1 MKKLMQTLCLALFA
15 GILAA
20 CGGDGPDKAAKTF
33 FEELINGDTNKAVDL
48 LYLPPEFGE
57 QGAEMM
63 KGKISTAAVEMQ
75 TQVKKEGGIDVST
88 SDVNYTNAD
97 KTEATVKVTLSGKK
111 NGKEHSKSNNVSLI
125 KTDKGWK
132 VDMSKMK

>member
-1 MKKLMQTLCLALFA
+1 MKKRMQTLCLALFA

-20 CGGDGPDKAAKTF
+20 CGGDSPDKAAKTF

-63 KGKISTAAVEMQ
+63 KGKISSVAVEMQ

-88 SDVNYTNAD
+88 SDVNYTNAV
-97 KTEATVKVTLSGKK
+97 KTEATVKVTLTGKK
-111 NGKEHSKSNNVSLI
+111 NGKEHSETNNVRLI
-125 KTDKGWK
+125 KTDKGWRI
-132 VDMSKMK
+132 KM

>member
-1 MKKLMQTLCLALFA
+1 MKKLMQTFCLAFFA

-63 KGKISTAAVEMQ
+63 KGKISAVAVEMQ
-75 TQVKKEGGIDVST
+75 TEVKKEGGIDVST
-88 SDVNYTNAD
+88 SDVIYTNAD
-97 KTEATVKVTLSGKK
+97 KT
-111 NGKEHSKSNNVSLI
+111 
-125 KTDKGWK
+125 DKGWK
-132 VDMSKMK
+132 IDMSKMK

>member
-1 MKKLMQTLCLALFA
+1 MKKLMQTLCLAFFA

-88 SDVNYTNAD
+88 SDVNYINAD

-111 NGKEHSKSNNVSLI
+111 DGKTRSESNNVSLI

>member
-1 MKKLMQTLCLALFA
+1 MKKLMQTLCLAFFA

-20 CGGDGPDKAAKTF
+20 YGGDGPDKAAKTF

-48 LYLPPEFGE
+48 IYLSPEFGE
-57 QGAEMM
+57 QDAEMM
-63 KGKISTAAVEMQ
+63 KGKISAAAVEMQ

-111 NGKEHSKSNNVSLI
+111 DGKAHSESNNVSLI

>member
-1 MKKLMQTLCLALFA
+1 
-15 GILAA
+15 
-20 CGGDGPDKAAKTF
+20 
-33 FEELINGDTNKAVDL
+33 
-48 LYLPPEFGE
+48 
-57 QGAEMM
+57 MM

>member
-20 CGGDGPDKAAKTF
+20 CGGDSPDKTAKTF
-33 FEELINGDTNKAVDL
+33 YEEIFNGDVSKAVKL
-48 LYLPPEFGE
+48 IYIPPEFGE

-132 VDMSKMK
+132 VDMRKMK

>member
-1 MKKLMQTLCLALFA
+1 MKKRMQTLCLALFA

-20 CGGDGPDKAAKTF
+20 CGGDSPDKAAKTF

-63 KGKISTAAVEMQ
+63 KGKISAAAVEMQ
-75 TQVKKEGGIDVST
+75 TQAKKEGGIDVST
-88 SDVNYTNAD
+88 SDVNYTNAV
-97 KTEATVKVTLSGKK
+97 KTEATVKVTLTGKK
-111 NGKEHSKSNNVSLI
+111 NGKEHSETNNVRLI
-125 KTDKGWK
+125 KTDKGWRI
-132 VDMSKMK
+132 KM

>member
-1 MKKLMQTLCLALFA
+1 MKKLMQTLCLAFFA

-33 FEELINGDTNKAVDL
+33 FKELYSGDANKAVEL
-48 LYLPPEFGE
+48 IYIPPEFGE
-57 QGAEMM
+57 QDAKMM
-63 KGKISTAAVEMQ
+63 KGKISAAAVEMQ

-111 NGKEHSKSNNVSLI
+111 DGKTHSESNNVSLI

>member
-1 MKKLMQTLCLALFA
+1 MKKRMQTLCLALFA

-20 CGGDGPDKAAKTF
+20 CGGDSPDKAAKTF

-63 KGKISTAAVEMQ
+63 KGKISAVAVEMQ
-75 TQVKKEGGIDVST
+75 NEVKKEGGIDVST
-88 SDVNYTNAD
+88 SDVNYTNAV
-97 KTEATVKVTLSGKK
+97 KTEATVKVTLTGKK
-111 NGKEHSKSNNVSLI
+111 NGKEHSETNNVRLI
-125 KTDKGWK
+125 KTDKGWRI
-132 VDMSKMK
+132 KM

>member
-1 MKKLMQTLCLALFA
+1 MKKLMQTLCLAFFA

-63 KGKISTAAVEMQ
+63 KGKISAVAVEMQ
-75 TQVKKEGGIDVST
+75 TEVKKEGGIDVST

-111 NGKEHSKSNNVSLI
+111 NSESNNVSLI

-132 VDMSKMK
+132 VDMRKMK